1 MVKKIVVVAAIV
13 SVMLLPSVAP
23 AQRAGVDTGVQTEAR
38 RQRLVVRPDASVDTA
53 VRDAEQA
60 AAEQSA
66 EHFSREAAPAVRRA
80 PQLDYDVTNAIQA
93 RNIPRAP
100 ARR

>member
-1 MVKKIVVVAAIV
+1 MVKMIVVAAIV

-38 RQRLVVRPDASVDTA
+38 RQRLVVRPDAPVDTA

-66 EHFSREAAPAVRRA
+66 EHFSREAAPALRPA
-80 PQLDYDVTNAIQA
+80 PQLDYDVANAIQA
-93 RNIPRAP
+93 RNLPRAP
-100 ARR
+100 VRR

>member
-1 MVKKIVVVAAIV
+1 MVKTIVLAAIV

-23 AQRAGVDTGVQTEAR
+23 AQSAVVDTPVQKETR
-38 RQRLVVRPDASVDTA
+38 RQRLVVRPEAPIGTA
-53 VRDAEQA
+53 IHDAEQA

-66 EHFSREAAPAVRRA
+66 EHFSREAAPVVRRT
-80 PQLDYDVTNAIQA
+80 PQLDYDVANAIQA

-100 ARR
+100 AARR